1 MNGEEV
7 EKAKHVIYL
16 LIALSMLV
24 IALPRISFAGGM
36 DWVNIFGIVW
46 VLFSLLIV
54 GAHLHFILGVDE
66 EKKRALEAVRRA
78 KLRQWEM
85 KLLDKQERSESV

>member
-1 MNGEEV
+1 M
-7 EKAKHVIYL
+7 KRLKKTKHVIYL

-85 KLLDKQERSESV
+85 KLLDKQERSKSV